1 MGKNKNLHKLT
12 AWLFEQKVVL
22 IFVFLSIGALI
33 ASKQSMAFV
42 AGELFTRVARNSFG
56 GAGAELWHRGGGHGG
71 PDFTLPHHLLGPF
84 RHQRLPGHSGPGN
97 PSGGLLR
104 LPGGL
109 PF

>member
-42 AGELFTRVARNSFG
+42 R
-56 GAGAELWHRGGGHGG
+56 
-71 PDFTLPHHLLGPF
+71 
-84 RHQRLPGHSGPGN
+84 
-97 PSGGLLR
+97 
-104 LPGGL
+104 
-109 PF
+109 